1 MTRFLRPA
9 LFRRASAVS
18 LLLVSMGG
26 VSFAQE
32 AEPRAKDQRDQP
44 QEKQENADPPL
55 SFLPSW
61 IKKRLPKDE
70 RTDRPHGFAPAF
82 GDIKRG
88 SGFAPG
94 VAYGYELPTGGVI
107 ILKGAYSIHNYKV
120 AQIAA
125 QSAAVASGRL
135 IFRGRARWQ
144 DAPSVRLYGLGSE
157 SPDFRTGYAE
167 TKTEVSGEAAW
178 TPVRMIRFVGGVGL
192 EQFDTGLAHNA
203 EPGGLLLFAG
213 MPGAG
218 ADPRYVHSQASAAL
232 DSRDSPGYSRRGS
245 LLSAAFH
252 DYRETGSGPLSFQR
266 LDAVAEQYIPIIP
279 KKFAVFVNLHVAT
292 TIADSDHTV
301 PFFLLPDLGGH
312 DLRGFPDYRFR
323 DRHAINWTAEYRW
336 FALEFLDAAVFYD
349 AGKAVS
355 TRSALGFSGL
365 QSSIGGGVRVH
376 SSRTTFVRLE
386 AAHSREGMRFI
397 IAFSPVGQ

>member
-1 MTRFLRPA
+1 MTRFHRA
-9 LFRRASAVS
+9 VLFRLGSAVS
-18 LLLVSMGG
+18 LVLVSMGG

-32 AEPRAKDQRDQP
+32 SEPGAKKQRDQKE
-44 QEKQENADPPL
+44 EKADSPLTLLPP
-55 SFLPSW
+55 W
-61 IKKRLPKDE
+61 IKQRLPKDE
-70 RTDRPHGFAPAF
+70 DHDGGPHGFAPSF

-94 VAYGYELPTGGVI
+94 VAYGYELPTGGLIV
-107 ILKGAYSIHNYKV
+107 LKGAYSIHNYKV
-120 AQIAA
+120 AQIGA
-125 QSAAVASGRL
+125 QSAPLVSRRL
-135 IFRGRARWQ
+135 ILRGRARWQ
-144 DAPSVRLYGLGSE
+144 DAPSVRLYGLGSD
-157 SPDFRTGYAE
+157 SSDFRTGYAE

-178 TPVRMIRFVGGVGL
+178 TPVRVVRTVAGVGL
-192 EQFDTGLAHNA
+192 EKFETGLAHDE
-203 EPGGLLLFAG
+203 EPAGAALFAR

-218 ADPRYVHSQASAAL
+218 ADPGYIHSQASAAL
-232 DSRDSPGYSRRGS
+232 DLRESPGYSRRGT
-245 LLSAAFH
+245 LVSAAFH
-252 DYRETGSGPLSFQR
+252 DYHETSNGPLSFQR
-266 LDAVAEQYIPIIP
+266 LDGVAQQYVPIVANR
-279 KKFAVFVNLHVAT
+279 FAVFVNLHVAT
-292 TIADSDHTV
+292 TFVDSAHSV

-336 FALEFLDAAVFYD
+336 FAHEFLDAAVFYD

-355 TRSALGFSGL
+355 TRSDLNFSALE
-365 QSSIGGGVRVH
+365 SSIGAGVRVH

>member
-1 MTRFLRPA
+1 MTRFHRYPV
-9 LFRRASAVS
+9 FRLASAVS
-18 LLLVSMGG
+18 FLLLSTGG

-32 AEPRAKDQRDQP
+32 LESRAKEQRDQ
-44 QEKQENADPPL
+44 QEEKADSPL
-55 SFLPSW
+55 TLLPSL
-61 IKKRLPKDE
+61 IKERLPNGVKDGGA
-70 RTDRPHGFAPAF
+70 PHGFAPAF

-107 ILKGAYSIHNYKV
+107 VLKGAYSIHNYKV

-125 QSAAVASGRL
+125 QSAPLAAGRL

-144 DAPSVRLYGLGSE
+144 DAPSVRLYGLGSD
-157 SPDFRTGYAE
+157 SPDFRTAYAE
-167 TKTEVSGEAAW
+167 TKTEVSSEAAW
-178 TPVRMIRFVGGVGL
+178 TPARVIRFVAGIGL
-192 EQFDTGLAHNA
+192 ERFDTGLAHNEE
-203 EPGGLLLFAG
+203 EPDRFVLFAG

-218 ADPRYVHSQASAAL
+218 ADPRYVHSQASAAIDL
-232 DSRDSPGYSRRGS
+232 RDSPGYSRRGS
-245 LLSAAFH
+245 LLSAGFH
-252 DYRETGSGPLSFQR
+252 HFRETNSGPLSFQR
-266 LDAVAEQYIPIIP
+266 VDVVAEQYIPIIRNHS
-279 KKFAVFVNLHVAT
+279 AVFVNLHVAT
-292 TIADSDHTV
+292 TVTDSSHAV

-312 DLRGFPDYRFR
+312 DLRGFPDWRFR

-336 FALEFLDAAVFYD
+336 FALESLDAAVFYD

-355 TRSALGFSGL
+355 TRSALDFSGL
-365 QSSIGGGVRVH
+365 KSSIGGGVRLH
-376 SSRTTFVRLE
+376 SSRSTFVRLE